1 VNTNRSVN
9 AVLTRITD
17 AVQSVEP
24 SAFLVLP
31 RVLRRVIRQDCELP
45 ALSIQVPHLRSHVI
59 LGSRLRSFVANDEL
73 GLADMDDLPQRV
85 ILLPRPTEEEIL
97 KYDLPVLL
105 RDMWRLLFHARIH
118 VECEQLRDR
127 GELSIAEIQQ
137 RIDQIGQVAFDE
149 IQSVL
154 RRERFLSYGDDLTR
168 AYIEF
173 IAVFSEF
180 TFFSPHWISVYFPA
194 LDRQHAIDELV
205 KCDINSREI
214 FEDCRVV
221 DALDPATEQ
230 ARIEPQTM
238 VDEPHGTAIR
248 PVRTL
253 RTRRFL
259 RLSARAERMRLK
271 GNSVGAALLFARC
284 ARQSGEQDRSQAE
297 HGVAT
302 AIDHLVER
310 LQQALDFD
318 DEAAVGWRDCIQ
330 AMLAYASRGFWNS
343 DRKLLYDLQKVC
355 VDHERGLYRV
365 DLLEWVRTFGKRKL
379 KRHLPNQREVLM
391 SKHVRSASR
400 RLITAR
406 LSGVQREQLSRL
418 IAVAAKSAESQ
429 LRHRLKPLVREALS
443 SVGLVA
449 DNHVQQ
455 IGWNKLVDELIDDVV
470 HRGFLTMGA
479 LRDAISRS
487 NIKLSDLSGIAEL
500 WHGDRLLQADRQLDV
515 ILDGVYHRGEFYM
528 RWMQG
533 MSSIAFGTRVGRVV
547 TKLIIIPF
555 GGAYLIIET
564 VMHVAGLIM
573 TTTVSG
579 TGAAQAGGLPSW
591 FAISELTLGFGLMGL
606 IHVAAL
612 RSLLADLM
620 LFLWRTSRQLLIDL
634 PHWILQL
641 SVVRHVLRSA
651 VVQLTQRYVLRPA
664 LMALVV
670 CDLVPVMIGRPIAGI
685 WTTLGMFLVFNL
697 IFNSRLGR
705 DCEEVAAEW
714 VGQLWYRIRVG
725 VFVAL
730 FEVVMDFFKWML
742 ESFERFLYAVD
753 EWLRFKSGETWIALV
768 LKSCLGVIWSVL
780 AYVTRFCLNLLV
792 EPQINPIKHFPVV
805 TVSHKIILPLGLP
818 NAMLSQFLQPVLERA
833 DVANPVD
840 VANAIVGT
848 TVFLIPGIFGFL
860 VWELKSNWRLYE
872 ANRPSVLKPVIVGDH
887 GETVA
892 RLVTPGVHSGTLP
905 KLYAKLRR
913 AERKSLVDVKSKCN
927 ARLHHMQIAI
937 RQFAEREFIAF
948 LEHSPAWRNNP
959 VSVGRIDLMCNSIH
973 IELCCPSLS
982 DASVVIALQDQ
993 SGWLV
998 ACTAESGWLLKLPL
1012 PQRDDLLATLA
1023 GFYKISGVDLVRE
1036 QLEACFSNGLPPY
1049 DINANGMTVWPS
1061 GDFRA
1066 EVQYNL
1072 NRWPT
1077 ITPFPQST
1085 ARKYGLPEL
1094 ESDRMIFARTDITWN
1109 HWVSLWQARHANVQH
1124 SVPFSFP
1131 TRLLPQH

>member
-1 VNTNRSVN
+1 MNTNRSVS

-59 LGSRLRSFVANDEL
+59 LGSRLRAFVANDEL

-118 VECEQLRDR
+118 VACEQLQDR
-127 GELSIAEIQQ
+127 GELAIADIQQ

-154 RRERFLSYGDDLTR
+154 RRERFLSYGDDLTK
-168 AYIEF
+168 AFIEF

-180 TFFSPHWISVYFPA
+180 SYFAPHWISVYFPA
-194 LDRQHAIDELV
+194 LDKQHAIDELV
-205 KCDINSREI
+205 KCDIDSQEI
-214 FEDCRVV
+214 LEDCRVAG
-221 DALDPATEQ
+221 ALEPAAER
-230 ARIEPQTM
+230 APIELQSN

-253 RTRRFL
+253 TSRRFL
-259 RLSARAERMRLK
+259 RLLARAERLRMK

-284 ARQSGEQDRSQAE
+284 ARESGDQDRSQAE
-297 HGVAT
+297 FGVAT
-302 AIDHLVER
+302 AVDHLVER
-310 LQQALDFD
+310 LQQALDFE

-355 VDHERGLYRV
+355 VDHERGVYRV

-391 SKHVRSASR
+391 SKHLRSASR

-406 LSGVQREQLSRL
+406 LTGVQRDQLASL
-418 IAVAAKSAESQ
+418 IAVAAKSAENQ
-429 LRHRLKPLVREALS
+429 LRHRLQPLVREALS

-449 DNHVQQ
+449 DNHVEQ

-487 NIKLSDLSGIAEL
+487 NIKLSDLSGVAEL

-533 MSSIAFGTRVGRVV
+533 MSSIAFGTRLGRVV

-555 GGAYLIIET
+555 GGAYLIIEA
-564 VMHVAGLIM
+564 VIHVAGLF
-573 TTTVSG
+573 TAPAESS
-579 TGAAQAGGLPSW
+579 GGLPPW

-606 IHVAAL
+606 IHVSAL
-612 RSLLADLM
+612 RSLVADLT
-620 LFLWRTSRQLLIDL
+620 LLLWRTSRQLLIDL
-634 PHWILQL
+634 PHWMLQL
-641 SVVRHVLRSA
+641 SVVRQVLRS
-651 VVQLTQRYVLRPA
+651 VFVQLAQRYVVRPA

-670 CDLVPVMIGRPIAGI
+670 CALLPLMIGRPIANI
-685 WTTLGMFLVFNL
+685 WWTLGVFLVFNL

-714 VGQLWYRIRVG
+714 VGQLWHRIRVG

-753 EWLRFKSGETWIALV
+753 EWLRFKSGETRIALV
-768 LKSCLGVIWSVL
+768 IKSCLGVVWSVL
-780 AYVTRFCLNLLV
+780 AYGARFCLNLLV

-840 VANAIVGT
+840 VANAIAGT

-872 ANRPSVLKPVIVGDH
+872 ANRPGVLKPVIVGDH

-892 RLVTPGVHSGTLP
+892 RLVKPGIHSGTLP

-913 AERKSLVDVKSKCN
+913 AERKELVDVKSKCN
-927 ARLHHMQIAI
+927 ARLQHMQIEI

-948 LEHSPAWRNNP
+948 LEHSPAWRDNP
-959 VSVGRIDLMCNSIH
+959 VFVGRIDLMCNSIH
-973 IELCCPSLS
+973 IELCCPSLADES
-982 DASVVIALQDQ
+982 AVIALQDQ

-998 ACTAESGWLLKLPL
+998 ACTAESGWLLNLPL

-1036 QLEACFSNGLPPY
+1036 QLEACFSEGLPPY
-1049 DINANGMTVWPS
+1049 DVNANGLTVWPS
-1061 GDFRA
+1061 RDFRA

-1094 ESDRMIFARTDITWN
+1094 ESDRMIFAKTDITWN
-1109 HWVSLWQARHANVQH
+1109 HWVSLWQARHADVQH

-1131 TRLLPQH
+1131 TRLLPHQ